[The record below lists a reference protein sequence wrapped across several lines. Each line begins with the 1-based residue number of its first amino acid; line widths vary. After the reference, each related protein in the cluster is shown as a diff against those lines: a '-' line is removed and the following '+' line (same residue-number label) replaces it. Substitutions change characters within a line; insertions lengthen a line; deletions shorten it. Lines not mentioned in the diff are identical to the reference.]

1 MLRKSK
7 MPYKKYSSKQKK
19 LAAVA
24 PPRKKITAAD
34 LKKVRGKGGSSKKS
48 T

>member
-1 MLRKSK
+1 
-7 MPYKKYSSKQKK
+7 MPYSKYSPKQKR

-34 LKKVRGKGGSSKKS
+34 LKKVRRKKKK
-48 T
+48 

>member
-1 MLRKSK
+1 
-7 MPYKKYSSKQKK
+7 MPYSKYSPKQKR

-34 LKKVRGKGGSSKKS
+34 LKKIRRKKKA
-48 T
+48 

>member
-1 MLRKSK
+1 
-7 MPYKKYSSKQKK
+7 MPYNKYSSKQKK

-34 LKKVRGKGGSSKKS
+34 LKKVKKRGRTKK
-48 T
+48 

>member
-1 MLRKSK
+1 
-7 MPYKKYSSKQKK
+7 MPFSKYSPKQKR

-34 LKKVRGKGGSSKKS
+34 FKALQKKKKKK
-48 T
+48 

>member
-1 MLRKSK
+1 M
-7 MPYKKYSSKQKK
+7 MPYSKYSPKQKR

-34 LKKVRGKGGSSKKS
+34 LKKVRGKKK
-48 T
+48 